1 MARISAWLDQGVER
15 VILGTV
21 ALKNP
26 TLVIEAAKAYP
37 GRIAVGADAR
47 DGMIAAEGWVE
58 TSTIPVLDLVRRF
71 EDCGVAAV
79 IFTDISRDGDL
90 SGVNSAATL
99 TLADAVSIPVI
110 ASGGVA
116 GMADVTVFDGT
127 SVNGVIIGRALYDGR
142 INLAEA
148 ISHRQAG

>member
-1 MARISAWLDQGVER
+1 
-15 VILGTV
+15 
-21 ALKNP
+21 
-26 TLVIEAAKAYP
+26 
-37 GRIAVGADAR
+37 
-47 DGMIAAEGWVE
+47 
-58 TSTIPVLDLVRRF
+58 
-71 EDCGVAAV
+71 V